1 MQKSRVVTLR
11 LKLILTLLAV
21 ALAPLLI
28 LTLLNKRATEAV
40 LRDNANR
47 ELFGLASQTRSNIDT
62 FIDTNLDAVR
72 VEAVVPVLAR
82 FLKSSPEERARG
94 SQNEAMTV
102 LNGLIRK
109 DSINILSYALLDAQG
124 LNVLDTRSAHIG
136 KSESDSVHFRL
147 ATGTGLPCVSN
158 VVFFGGS
165 PQLFFSSPIRDA
177 DRDVTLGVLR
187 LSYDVAV
194 LQQIVTSRAGSVES
208 KSKPLALLL
217 DEHHI
222 RLADSQSQDSLFR
235 SLAPLEPS
243 LLAQLQRERR
253 LPDRPITEHST
264 NLRTFDRDLQS
275 FDEETKPDS
284 TEKRFLESRI
294 DEAGDDLHMVAFARL
309 QSAPW
314 TVAFIQPERVFFA
327 PIEQQTRNALILAL
341 LIAGV
346 VTVVAVLMG
355 QILTRP
361 IIRLARAASEL
372 AGGKLDTAVEVRSRD
387 EMGILAES
395 FNQMALRLR
404 ESFAIL
410 EKANEDLEDRVA
422 ERTAELNDAKVTADA
437 ANKAKGDFLA
447 NMSHELRTPLNGVL
461 GYAQILRRSRRLD
474 EADLRGID
482 VIYHC
487 GSHLLTLI
495 NDVLDLSKIEAQTME
510 LHPNDFYFPSF
521 LRSTVEIC
529 RVRAEQKGVVFFY
542 KPARGLPGGVR
553 ADEKRLRQVLLNLM
567 GNAVKFTEQGSVTLT
582 VTVLQDGAQEPRGAS
597 SEAAAEGAPPSQP
610 RTVRFEVEDTGPG
623 IGSDQLG
630 QIFLPFKQA
639 GEVKR
644 RAEGT
649 GLGLAISQR
658 IARMMGSEI
667 HVRSELGKGSVFWLD
682 VELTDSLKWMQGG
695 LAAQPVVAGYA
706 GKRRKIMVVD
716 DIWEN
721 RAVLVGMLQAIG
733 FEVVE
738 TTNGQEGLEQAAAA
752 GPDLVITDLV
762 MPVLDGFGLMQG
774 LRRMP
779 ELQGLPILAS
789 SASAFSA
796 DRQKSLDAG
805 ADDFIAKPVQ
815 MDELLQK
822 MQRCMSLEWIYEQ
835 QGGAD
840 AEDDADLDPDS
851 VQDLGDPDVAP
862 PSAEAIA
869 TLLDLSRRGLVNQIR
884 KYVDGL
890 DGADPKLAPFADY
903 MRRLARDFR
912 LDAMERFLDK
922 YSNESVRGG
931 AMPPESKQERMSRG
945 SEQ

>member
-1 MQKSRVVTLR
+1 MQRARVVTLR
-11 LKLILTLLAV
+11 VKLIVTLLAV
-21 ALAPLLI
+21 ALTPLLI
-28 LTLLNKRATEAV
+28 LTLLNKRTTEAA
-40 LRDNANR
+40 LRANANR
-47 ELFGLASQTRSNIDT
+47 ELFGLASQTRINIDT
-62 FIDTNLDAVR
+62 FMDTNLDAVR

-82 FLKSSPEERARG
+82 FLRSSPEDRRG
-94 SQNEAMTV
+94 ATENEAMAV

-109 DSINILSYALLDAQG
+109 DSVSIVSYALLDHRG
-124 LNVLDTRSAHIG
+124 MDVLDTKAANIG
-136 KSESDSVHFRL
+136 KSEAESDHFRQ
-147 ATGTGLPCVSN
+147 AMKTGLPHVSR
-158 VVFFGGS
+158 VVFSGAEPLLS
-165 PQLFFSSPIRDA
+165 FSSPVRDPN
-177 DRDVTLGVLR
+177 RQETVGVLR

-194 LQQIVTSRAGSVES
+194 LQQIVKDRADAVES
-208 KSKPLALLL
+208 KPVAILL

-222 RLADSQSQDSLFR
+222 RLAHSQSQHSLFK
-235 SLAPLEPS
+235 SLVPLEPS
-243 LLAQLQRERR
+243 LFERLRGERR
-253 LPDRPITEHST
+253 LPDRPVAELST
-264 NLRTFDRDLQS
+264 DLRA
-275 FDEETKPDS
+275 FDEGLRAFDQEKDPDT
-284 TEKRFLESRI
+284 TERRFLETRL
-294 DEAGDDLHMVAFARL
+294 DGAGEDLDMVAFARL
-309 QSAPW
+309 ERVPW

-461 GYAQILRRSRRLD
+461 GYAQILRRSKRLD

-582 VTVLQDGAQEPRGAS
+582 VTVLEDGAQEPRGAS
-597 SEAAAEGAPPSQP
+597 SEAAAEGAPPGQR

-667 HVRSELGKGSVFWLD
+667 QVRSELGKGSVFWLD

-851 VQDLGDPDVAP
+851 VQDIGDPDVAP
-862 PSAEAIA
+862 PSAEVIA

-890 DGADPKLAPFADY
+890 DEADPKLAPFADY

-912 LDAMERFLDK
+912 LDAMERFLEK
-922 YSNESVRGG
+922 SSSESVRGG
-931 AMPPESKQERMSRG
+931 ATPPESKQERMNG
-945 SEQ
+945 GNEQ

>member
-1 MQKSRVVTLR
+1 MQRPRVVTLR
-11 LKLILTLLAV
+11 LKLIVTLLAV
-21 ALAPLLI
+21 ALTPLLI
-28 LTLLNKRATEAV
+28 LTLLNKRTSEVV

-47 ELFGLASQTRSNIDT
+47 ELFALASQTRVSLDT
-62 FIDTNLDAVR
+62 FIETNLDAVR

-82 FLKSSPEERARG
+82 FVKSSPEDRKAG
-94 SQNEAMTV
+94 SQNEAMAV

-109 DSINILSYALLDAQG
+109 DSVHIVSYALLDQQG
-124 LNVLDTRSAHIG
+124 MNVLDTKSANVG
-136 KSESDSVHFRL
+136 KSEADSDHFRR
-147 ATGTGLPCVSN
+147 ARETGLPYVSR
-158 VVFFGGS
+158 VIFFAGA
-165 PQLFFSSPIRDA
+165 PQLFFSSPIRDPN
-177 DRDVTLGVLR
+177 RQEMVGVLR
-187 LSYDVAV
+187 LSYDMAV
-194 LQQIVTSRAGSVES
+194 LQQIVANRVGSVES

-222 RLADSQSQDSLFR
+222 RLADSQSQDLLFK

-243 LLAQLQRERR
+243 LFERLQAERR
-253 LPDRPITEHST
+253 LPDRRPITEQST
-264 NLRTFDRDLQS
+264 NLRS
-275 FDEETKPDS
+275 FDQDLRSFDAETSPDS
-284 TEKRFLESRI
+284 TEKRFLEARF
-294 DEAGDDLHMVAFARL
+294 DEASDEVDMVAFARL
-309 QSAPW
+309 TSARW

-346 VTVVAVLMG
+346 VTIVAVVMG

-495 NDVLDLSKIEAQTME
+495 NDVLDLAKIEAQTME
-510 LHPNDFYFPSF
+510 LHPNDFHFPSF

-542 KPARGLPGGVR
+542 KPARGLPGGVH

-567 GNAVKFTEQGSVTLT
+567 GNAVKFTERGSVTLT
-582 VTVLQDGAQEPRGAS
+582 VTVLQDGPQEPRGAAS
-597 SEAAAEGAPPSQP
+597 GAAAEGAAPN
-610 RTVRFEVEDTGPG
+610 RRRMRFEVEDTGPG

-667 HVRSELGKGSVFWLD
+667 QVRSELGKGSVFWLD

-695 LAAQPVVAGYA
+695 LAAQPVVVGYA

-716 DIWEN
+716 DMWEN
-721 RAVLVGMLQAIG
+721 RAVLVAMLQAIG

-738 TTNGQEGLEQAAAA
+738 TANGQEGLEQAAA

-835 QGGAD
+835 QGVAD

-890 DGADPKLAPFADY
+890 DGTDPKLAPFADY

-912 LDAMERFLDK
+912 LDAMERFLEK
-922 YSNESVRGG
+922 YSSESVRGG
-931 AMPPESKQERMSRG
+931 AMPPESKQERMSGG